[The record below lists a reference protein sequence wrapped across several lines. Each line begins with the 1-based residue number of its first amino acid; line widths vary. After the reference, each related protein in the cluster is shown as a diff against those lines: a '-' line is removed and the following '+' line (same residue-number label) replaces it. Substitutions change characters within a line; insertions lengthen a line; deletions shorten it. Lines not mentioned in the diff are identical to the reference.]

1 MLTVSQRFYLP
12 LKRFIDFFGSTVGIV
27 LLSPLLI
34 VSAIITKLTSKGPI
48 LFKQSRL
55 GKDEK
60 AFTLYKFRSMRID
73 APQISPE
80 NMTVEQQRSMT
91 TNWGEIIRRTSID
104 EIPQLFNIW
113 LGKMSFIGPRPSQTE
128 QFESELV
135 RARESFIPNAYEIK
149 PGLSGY
155 AQIHLHRDH
164 DIMKKASDDAYYV
177 KHMSLWFDIKLFI
190 YSFFVL
196 FGFTKGR

>member
-1 MLTVSQRFYLP
+1 MLKTNQNVYLP
-12 LKRFIDFFGSTVGIV
+12 IKRLIDLAGSMIGIL
-27 LLSPLLI
+27 LLSPVLFI
-34 VSAIITKLTSKGPI
+34 AAIITKCTSKGPV
-48 LFKQSRL
+48 FFRQSRL
-55 GKDEK
+55 GKNKK

-73 APQISPE
+73 APQIPPE

-91 TNWGEIIRRTSID
+91 TNWGEFIRRTSID

-113 LGKMSFIGPRPSQTE
+113 LGEMSFIGPRPSQTE

-135 RARESFIPNAYEIK
+135 QARESFIPNAYEIK

-155 AQIHLHRDH
+155 AQIHLRRDH

-177 KHMSLWFDIKLFI
+177 KHMSLWFDIKLFV